1 MPKWAEALFKP
12 NRYKVLY
19 GGRGGAKSYAV
30 ADALLIQGAQEQHR
44 VLCTR
49 EYQSSIKD
57 SVHRLLADRA
67 QDIGLDTFYE
77 VQRDKIIGANGTE
90 FVFYGVQRN
99 VDSIKSMKGI
109 TRLWVEEAHNVSEQ
123 SWRTLLPTIREDRSE
138 VWVTLNPYREEDP
151 TSQRFIVSPPP
162 GALVLNVNY
171 RDNPFLPDV
180 LEEERKLDMRR
191 LDPSTY
197 DHVWNGAF
205 LENSEAQ
212 VLHDKYRIAEFRPS
226 KDWSGPYHGLD
237 WGFSVDP
244 LAAVKC
250 WIHDERLYVERES
263 GGVGIEL
270 DFTAGKLKRDIPGIE
285 KHQVLA
291 DNARPENIKYV
302 TRHGLPRCASVK
314 KWAGSVEDGIAYL
327 RQFKEIVIHP
337 RCKETAKEAR
347 LYSYK
352 VDSKSGQVMP
362 QIVDAHNHYIDAIRY
377 ALQPMIRKRPTGSKT
392 KRLSYL

>member
-1 MPKWAEALFKP
+1 MPAWASALFQP
-12 NRYKVLY
+12 NRYKILY

-30 ADALLIQGAQEQHR
+30 ADTLLLQGAQEPHR
-44 VLCTR
+44 ILCAR
-49 EYQSSIKD
+49 EYQASIKD

-67 QDIGLDTFYE
+67 TDIGLGAFYE
-77 VQRDKIIGANGTE
+77 AQRDKIIGANGTE

-99 VDSIKSMKGI
+99 VNSIMSMKGI
-109 TRLWVEEAHNVSEQ
+109 TRLWVEEAQNVSEE
-123 SWRTLLPTIREDRSE
+123 SWRKLLPTIREDNSE
-138 VWVTLNPYREEDP
+138 VILTLNPYREDDP
-151 TSQRFIVSPPP
+151 TSQRFIVNPPP

-180 LEEERKLDMRR
+180 LEQERKLDLDR
-191 LDPSTY
+191 LDPATY

-212 VLHDKYRIAEFRPS
+212 VLHDKYRVAEFEPGA
-226 KDWSGPYHGLD
+226 DWNGPYHGLD

-250 WIHDERLYVERES
+250 WIHDERLYIERES

-270 DFTAGKLKRDIPGIE
+270 DFTASKLKRDIPGIE
-285 KHQVLA
+285 NYQVLA

-302 TRHGLPRCASVK
+302 GRHGLPRCVAAK
-314 KWAGSVEDGIAYL
+314 KWPGSVADGIAYL
-327 RQFKEIVIHP
+327 RQFKEIIIHP
-337 RCKETAKEAR
+337 RCAETAKEAR

-352 VDSKSGQVMP
+352 VDSKSGQVLP
-362 QIVDAHNHYIDAIRY
+362 VLVDAHNHYIDAIRY
-377 ALQPMIRKRPTGSKT
+377 ALQPMIRKRETKSKT
-392 KRLSYL
+392 KGYAF